1 MPFGRAGM
9 VETHSM
15 TVASTQLQFADYLVL
30 AGYFVLMLGIGGYF
44 YRYMKG
50 MKQYFSG
57 GNQIPWWL
65 SGVSFYMTSFS
76 AFAFVFYSALAYQYG
91 WVAVTLFWVTIPA
104 TFISVMFFSA
114 RWRRARIDSPVEY
127 IETRYSHFLRQL
139 FAWQGVPVK
148 VIDDA
153 LKLIATGIFVSVGLG
168 LDMRQSMFWSGV
180 IILAYT
186 FMGGLWAVAVTDFIQ
201 FVVMAA
207 AITVVFPLSLAE
219 VGGVGN
225 FFHNA
230 PAGFFN
236 FTNPAY
242 SWAYV
247 ISNITLFSISYSSTA
262 WSLIQRYYCVPKER
276 DAMKVGW
283 LVIVLYVVTPPLM
296 FIPAMAAR
304 QFLPALAHTDQVYPA
319 LCAHLL
325 PAGMVGLIIAAMFSA
340 TMSTLSADYNI
351 CANVLTNDLYK
362 RLIRPRASEKEL
374 VFFGRL
380 MTFIVGILALVLA
393 FLMARGR
400 GEQQFRNMVTLFSI
414 ATAPVGIPMILG
426 LLSKRMTNRGAV
438 AGFFAGVTVGLI
450 LFYTWPDKYEFLGA
464 TWRRENVILF
474 TTAITTTIVM
484 VGVSYLL
491 PQPADERRRAE
502 AFLGKL
508 AVPIGRLD
516 EDRHVI
522 VTGGKDVI
530 SPFRV
535 TGVSTAL
542 IGVLMLGILPWVK
555 GRMAFGLDLWIS
567 GLLLVAGVLMT
578 LRSRGRDRSTSRQID
593 KSTWRRQGEQGGRM
607 DR

>member
-1 MPFGRAGM
+1 MILAAAKLQSPDYFIL
-9 VETHSM
+9 
-15 TVASTQLQFADYLVL
+15 VA
-30 AGYFVLMLGIGGYF
+30 YFVLMLGIGGYF

-50 MKQYFSG
+50 MKEYFSG
-57 GNQIPWWL
+57 GNRIPWWL

-104 TFISVMFFSA
+104 TLVSVVFFAS

-127 IETRYSHFLRQL
+127 IETRYSHLLRQA

-148 VIDDA
+148 IIDDA

-168 LDMRQSMFWSGV
+168 LDMQQSMFWSGV

-207 AITVVFPLSLAE
+207 AIAVVFPLSIAK
-219 VGGVGN
+219 VGGFTALVEN
-225 FFHNA
+225 S
-230 PAGFFN
+230 PPGFFKI
-236 FTNPAY
+236 TNPAY
-242 SWAYV
+242 SWVYV
-247 ISNITLFSISYSSTA
+247 ASNVTLFCISYSSTA
-262 WSLIQRYYCVPKER
+262 WSLIQRYYCVPNER
-276 DAMKVGW
+276 EAKKAGW
-283 LVIVLYVVTPPLM
+283 RVSFLYIITPPLM

-304 QFLPALAHTDQVYPA
+304 QYLPTLTHTDQVYPM
-319 LCAHLL
+319 LCATLL
-325 PAGMVGLIIAAMFSA
+325 PAGMLGLIIAAMFSA

-362 RLIRPRASEKEL
+362 RLVRPNASEREL

-380 MTFIVGILALVLA
+380 MTFIVGTLALGLA

-438 AGFFAGVTVGLI
+438 AGFFIGVLLGLI
-450 LFYTWPDKYEFLGA
+450 LFYVVPNETVFLGA
-464 TWRRENVILF
+464 TWKRENIILF
-474 TTAITTTIVM
+474 ATAVTTIVVM
-484 VGVSYLL
+484 VGVSFAW
-491 PQPADERRRAE
+491 PQPLEERRRAE
-502 AFLGKL
+502 LFLKKL
-508 AVPIGRLD
+508 TVPIGRLD
-516 EDRHVI
+516 EDRHI
-522 VTGGKDVI
+522 LAASGKDVI

-535 TGVSTAL
+535 VGVTTAI
-542 IGVLMLGILPWVK
+542 IGVMMLAILPWV
-555 GRMAFGLDLWIS
+555 GGGTAFALDLGIGAGLAAIGAVMAWRSRSPEASTQGSSGIS
-567 GLLLVAGVLMT
+567 GGV
-578 LRSRGRDRSTSRQID
+578 RKE
-593 KSTWRRQGEQGGRM
+593 KSH
-607 DR
+607 D